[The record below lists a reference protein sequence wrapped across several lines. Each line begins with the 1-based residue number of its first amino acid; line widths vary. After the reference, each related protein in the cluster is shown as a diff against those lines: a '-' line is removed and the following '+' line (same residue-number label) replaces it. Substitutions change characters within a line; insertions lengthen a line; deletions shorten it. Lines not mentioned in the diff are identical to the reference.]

1 MNKEQ
6 HTESSHSL
14 LTSVCALAAIFGFFM
29 PWVKWEEVTVSAKDM
44 ATGNFFDI
52 TETNFAIANPFPD
65 LVFANAIFWLI
76 PALCIIVLLVIWL
89 RKSYAGWYAAIA
101 GAMMLGLAMVFA
113 LFTNELK
120 VFNSSIGLP
129 GSLQTAWY
137 LAVLTGTALVFTAWP
152 GKTVLKIVLWLAP
165 LIIGYVAFTSIRAKE
180 MKGEQTSTHKLKAD
194 FTVDAL
200 AIIKEF
206 VANDSAANAKYRE
219 KIITV
224 TGTLSEVNSTDSTA
238 TISFA
243 DSTGSY
249 AIFDFEKTEIAKVR
263 SLQPGNKATVTA
275 LCSGGI
281 YSDILEME
289 TINFKHAI
297 LNK

>member
-1 MNKEQ
+1 MNHQ
-6 HTESSHSL
+6 QPESSKSIL
-14 LTSVCALAAIFGFFM
+14 ISIAALAAISSFFL
-29 PWVKWEEVTVSAKDM
+29 PWVKWEEVVVTAKDM
-44 ATGNFFDI
+44 ATGNFFEL
-52 TETNFAIANPFPD
+52 TETNFAIANPFPG

-76 PALCIIVLLVIWL
+76 PALSLVVLLMLWV
-89 RKSYAGWYAAIA
+89 RRTYAGWFAAIA
-101 GAMMLGLAMVFA
+101 GAMMLALAVTFL

-120 VFNSSIGLP
+120 VFNSNIGLP
-129 GSLQTAWY
+129 GSLQTGWY
-137 LAVLTGTALVFTAWP
+137 VAVMAALALIFTAWP
-152 GKTVLKIVLWLAP
+152 GRFLLKLAMVLVPIV
-165 LIIGYVAFTSIRAKE
+165 VAYFSFAAIRNKE

-194 FTVDAL
+194 YTVDAL
-200 AIIKEF
+200 ALIKEF
-206 VANDSAANAKYRE
+206 VTNDSAANAKYRE
-219 KIITV
+219 KILTV
-224 TGTLSEVNSTDSTA
+224 SGNVSEVNTTDSTA

-249 AIFDFEKTEIAKVR
+249 AIFDFEKTELAKVKA
-263 SLQPGNKATVTA
+263 LQPGNKATVTA